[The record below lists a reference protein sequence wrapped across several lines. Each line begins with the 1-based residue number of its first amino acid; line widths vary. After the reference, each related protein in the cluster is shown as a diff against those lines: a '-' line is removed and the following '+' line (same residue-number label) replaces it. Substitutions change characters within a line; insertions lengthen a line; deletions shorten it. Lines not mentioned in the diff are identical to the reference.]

1 MDPYIDPGSLDPK
14 HKLTPLKLAN
24 LAQADAD
31 HRGTAIRTPGL
42 PSKLVLQTTDVCNLD
57 CPMCQLPAADK
68 RKHMSQELFHRVVD
82 ELFATLIELH
92 PTNLGEPLAS
102 PWLADLCAAMQ
113 QYGVVLD
120 LTTNGTLLDQRRIDL
135 ILPIARDI
143 KVSFDGA
150 TPATFER
157 LRRNARF
164 DQVCAHVRALAEGLR
179 TVTIRRPMLA
189 LQMTLMRSNYL
200 ELPDLIRLAHRL
212 GAQRVKAYHLF
223 SFRPEMDAESLL
235 LQPGLWEPV
244 LADAL
249 RLGADLGIDLQLAE
263 PMAQSPAEVQH
274 GAICHLP
281 WHETWVDLD
290 GSVLPCHSHAG
301 QRAGDLMQ
309 TPFRDIWNGELYQHI
324 RRGFAQR
331 QPTWN
336 CDGCGMT
343 CRKPSE
349 HAAVPYDPASFLS
362 PQWQK
367 ANPRPKAEVRWS
379 GRMKQ
384 FELSHRR
391 QG

>member
-1 MDPYIDPGSLDPK
+1 MDPYLDAGSLDPT
-14 HKLTPLKLAN
+14 HPLTAQKLAN
-24 LAQADAD
+24 LAQASAD
-31 HRGTAIRTPGL
+31 QLQRTVQTSAL
-42 PSKLVLQTTDVCNLD
+42 PSKLILQTTDVCNLD
-57 CPMCQLPAADK
+57 CPMCQLPAAEK
-68 RKHMSQELFHRVVD
+68 RKHMSESLFRRVVD
-82 ELFATLIELH
+82 ELFSTLVELH

-102 PWLADLCAAMQ
+102 PWFGDLCAAMH

-120 LTTNGTLLDQRRIDL
+120 LTTNGTLLDPRRIDW

-164 DQVCAHVRALAEGLR
+164 DQVCANVRALAAGLR
-179 TVTIRRPMLA
+179 SVTVRRPVLA
-189 LQMTLMRSNYL
+189 LQMTLMRSNYR
-200 ELPDLIRLAHRL
+200 ELPELIRLAQRL

-223 SFRPEMDAESLL
+223 SFRPDMDEESLL
-235 LQPGLWEPV
+235 LEPGLWEPV

-249 RLGADLGIDLQLAE
+249 QVGADLGIELQLAE
-263 PMAQSPAEVQH
+263 PMSTDLAAVSHGEV
-274 GAICHLP
+274 CHLP

-290 GSVLPCHSHAG
+290 GSVLPCHSHG
-301 QRAGDLMQ
+301 GERAGDLTL
-309 TPFRDIWNGELYQHI
+309 TPFSAIWNGELYQRI
-324 RRGFAQR
+324 RQGFANR
-331 QPTWN
+331 RPAWN

-343 CRKPSE
+343 CRKAFE

-362 PQWQK
+362 PQWRQ
-367 ANPRPKAEVRWS
+367 ANPGPRPAVRWS

-384 FELSHRR
+384 FDLSHRR